1 MTIKSKKLEISMKK
15 YFLYGMSAFYTFAGL
30 NHFISPEF
38 YLEMMPDYLPF
49 HELLNITSGTTEI
62 LLGLLLL
69 DNRLRQVAC
78 YGIILLLIA
87 VFPANIHMLQE
98 AIEGTDNRFPV
109 IALWFR
115 LPIQFLFM
123 YWAWAVRDYKST
135 SEKNSD
141 DPS

>member
-1 MTIKSKKLEISMKK
+1 MKK
-15 YFLYGMSAFYTFAGL
+15 YFLYGMSAFYILAGI

-49 HELLNITSGTTEI
+49 HQFLNITSGFTEV

-69 DNRLRQVAC
+69 DNHLRTLAC

-98 AIEGTDNRFPV
+98 ALEGTDTRYPI
-109 IALWFR
+109 IALWAR
-115 LPIQFLFM
+115 LPIQFVFI
-123 YWAWAVRDYKST
+123 YWAWAVRDYRSNSS
-135 SEKNSD
+135 SE
-141 DPS
+141 